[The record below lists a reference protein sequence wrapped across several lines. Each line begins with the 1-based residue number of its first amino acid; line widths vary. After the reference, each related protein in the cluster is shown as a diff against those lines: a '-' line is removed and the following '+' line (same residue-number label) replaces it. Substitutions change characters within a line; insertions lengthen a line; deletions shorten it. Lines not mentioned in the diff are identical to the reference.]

1 MSKFVIRKAT
11 ENDAESLLK
20 AVPEAVLSEPLF
32 CESELPEAEPP
43 QPVSAVASIAP
54 ARSILSVF
62 FMVKSSPLFP
72 PNQHILSGVE
82 ISSVFSSP
90 IPIIY
95 SRRLRSERNV
105 R

>member
-1 MSKFVIRKAT
+1 M
-11 ENDAESLLK
+11 K

-32 CESELPEAEPP
+32 CESELLDAEPP

-72 PNQHILSGVE
+72 PNQHILSGVLDYASHYTT
-82 ISSVFSSP
+82 ISAFRRTFFVLRIQFQ
-90 IPIIY
+90 IIY
-95 SRRLRSERNV
+95 
-105 R
+105 